1 LPKILENEKR
11 NVILGVANVWEHRK
25 GLNEFIKLNDYID
38 KDKFLI
44 VLIGLTTNQINQLP
58 SNMVGLQRTEN
69 LDKLV
74 ALYNRA
80 LVFVNPSLSDTL
92 PTTNLEAIACG
103 TPVITYNTG
112 GSVEVITP
120 HTGFVVEKHDV
131 ANLYNR
137 IKEINQ
143 KSKEYYQKK
152 CVFFA
157 E

>member
-1 LPKILENEKR
+1 
-11 NVILGVANVWEHRK
+11 
-25 GLNEFIKLNDYID
+25 
-38 KDKFLI
+38 
-44 VLIGLTTNQINQLP
+44 
-58 SNMVGLQRTEN
+58 N

-80 LVFVNPSLSDTL
+80 LVFVNPTLSDTF

-157 E
+157 EKNFNKTIQFNKYIELYKNIISKSL